1 MIFFSPFARLE
12 KPSYMPKTS
21 QPDFFASMVT
31 ELITL
36 LIPGAGPPPQTIARV
51 FWTGVVMVCLLHGI
65 LEQIL
70 AHYSGY
76 N

>member
-1 MIFFSPFARLE
+1 
-12 KPSYMPKTS
+12 
-21 QPDFFASMVT
+21 MVT

-36 LIPGAGPPPQTIARV
+36 FIPGAGPPPQTIARV
-51 FWTGVVMVCLLHGI
+51 FWTGVVMVRLLHGI

-76 N
+76 NGIIFHASAEKGKGRAEGGRP